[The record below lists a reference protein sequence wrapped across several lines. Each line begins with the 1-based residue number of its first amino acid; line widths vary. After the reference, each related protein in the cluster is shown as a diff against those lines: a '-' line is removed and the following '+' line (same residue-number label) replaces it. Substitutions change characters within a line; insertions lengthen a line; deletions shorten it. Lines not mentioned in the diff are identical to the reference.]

1 MIFQL
6 VILKKPNFQ
15 LMMKNQIFSCPE
27 KAGKLQIEIPANS
40 CLTGAEP
47 GASQS
52 VATMALDLMGE
63 IPKTFSRPARTLAF
77 SWVKARLH
85 PLLTP
90 CKSLTWWP
98 RRASAETWHQTGERP
113 WRPSSPAY
121 GSSPPSAS
129 SHWKLNFQFL
139 GNCTCWF
146 HTWNRFLKKLA
157 KDWQT
162 GLSRQEKPPTSKWM
176 LKWAGFA
183 ET

>member
-1 MIFQL
+1 MLIYVAFSLHSISCYKNIERIITKRILDCLFTTMMSMKFLAIKLLKASGKLIFQL

-90 CKSLTWWP
+90 CKSLTW
-98 RRASAETWHQTGERP
+98 
-113 WRPSSPAY
+113 
-121 GSSPPSAS
+121 
-129 SHWKLNFQFL
+129 
-139 GNCTCWF
+139 
-146 HTWNRFLKKLA
+146 
-157 KDWQT
+157 
-162 GLSRQEKPPTSKWM
+162 
-176 LKWAGFA
+176 
-183 ET
+183 